1 MLFIYKLYFIVVSF
15 AYTILLRFFN
25 HLKLINLS
33 NGFSTSI
40 VVVTLWSF
48 LVILIT
54 KIIKLINL
62 CTLNQTYIPLVI
74 LYNNLNVLLNF
85 VWWDQSWVF
94 IGETDIEAETPI
106 LWPPDVESWL
116 ICKDP
121 DAGKDWGQEEKGMT
135 EDEMVG
141 WHHWHNE
148 HGFGWTPGFGN
159 GQGGLACCG
168 SWGRKESDMT
178 EQLKWTELNW
188 IFLL

>member
-85 VWWDQSWVF
+85 V
-94 IGETDIEAETPI
+94 
-106 LWPPDVESWL
+106 
-116 ICKDP
+116 
-121 DAGKDWGQEEKGMT
+121 
-135 EDEMVG
+135 
-141 WHHWHNE
+141 
-148 HGFGWTPGFGN
+148 
-159 GQGGLACCG
+159 
-168 SWGRKESDMT
+168 
-178 EQLKWTELNW
+178 
-188 IFLL
+188 